1 MVSVPDIFR
10 KVTERLETSASV
22 KTVYGEPLSIEGKTI
37 IPVAKVRYGFGAG
50 GGSGVTV
57 GEDYESGASAEGYGG
72 GGGGGIEVTPI
83 GIIEITA
90 GETRFIPFQE
100 KRRIIRVLVIGAL
113 IALFLL
119 RRRKRRK

>member
-1 MVSVPDIFR
+1 VVSVPDIFR

-119 RRRKRRK
+119 QRRKRRK

>member
-1 MVSVPDIFR
+1 M
-10 KVTERLETSASV
+10 